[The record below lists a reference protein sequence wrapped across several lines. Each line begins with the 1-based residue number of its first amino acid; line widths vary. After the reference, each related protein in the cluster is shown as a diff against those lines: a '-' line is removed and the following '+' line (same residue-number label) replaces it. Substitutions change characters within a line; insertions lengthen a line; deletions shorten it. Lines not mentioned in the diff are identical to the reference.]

1 MVIFLDTSAIYALAN
16 AQDHNHRSAQRSLR
30 ALLEA
35 GEELLTHNY
44 VLLESVALLRSRLGW
59 DVTQQFLTA
68 PPAVRI
74 RWVDG
79 ELHASAVDQCLGRK
93 GRYSLV
99 DEISFLVMREFGVRL
114 ALGFDRDFEREG
126 FRLYRTAAP

>member
-1 MVIFLDTSAIYALAN
+1 MIFLDTSAIYALAN
-16 AQDHNHRSAQRSLR
+16 AQDSNHVSAQRSLQ

-59 DVTQQFLTA
+59 DVTQRFLAA

-79 ELHASAVDQCLGRK
+79 GLHASAVEQFLSRR

-99 DEISFLVMREFGVRL
+99 DEISFLVMREVGVQF
-114 ALGFDRDFEREG
+114 ALSFDRDFQREG
-126 FRLYRTAAP
+126 FLLYRTDGL

>member
-1 MVIFLDTSAIYALAN
+1 MMASRECHASGN
-16 AQDHNHRSAQRSLR
+16 S
-30 ALLEA
+30 
-35 GEELLTHNY
+35 

-79 ELHASAVDQCLGRK
+79 EQHASAVDQ
-93 GRYSLV
+93 
-99 DEISFLVMREFGVRL
+99 
-114 ALGFDRDFEREG
+114 FDRDVEREG
-126 FRLYRTAAP
+126 FPLYRAAAP